1 MKQIQDWDVTKNKHG
16 YKISITNNKTLDEEG
31 GSKNFESH

>member
-1 MKQIQDWDVTKNKHG
+1 MKQIQDQNVTKNKRE
-16 YKISITNNKTLDEEG
+16 YKILIANNKTLDEEG